1 MKNFILTI
9 NKYKKWIV
17 LILSILMFVLFFF
30 PLTPKKNSDNT
41 LSYTIPYFA
50 GMIQG
55 ISFLSAA
62 APEGMSSLYIHIGC
76 RALCSTIFAI
86 AFIVLTVICLVF
98 LFKGKHFI
106 FTFSLLSVFLCDIIK
121 SIQYVFTTR
130 VEICFNMWYTFPI
143 TLILL
148 ILDIVY
154 LVLERKYLKEE
165 KQEKTVVSK
174 QENSDL

>member
-17 LILSILMFVLFFF
+17 LGLSILMFVLFFF
-30 PLTPKKNSDNT
+30 PLTAKEASEGS
-41 LSYTIPYFA
+41 LSYDTPYFI
-50 GMIQG
+50 GTIRG
-55 ISFLSAA
+55 INLLKLSAA

-76 RALCSTIFAI
+76 RALFSTLFTFI
-86 AFIVLTVICLVF
+86 FIVATIICLVY
-98 LFKGKHFI
+98 LFKGKRFI

-121 SIQYVFTTR
+121 SIQYVFTTK

-154 LVLERKYLKEE
+154 LVLERKYLKEV
-165 KQEKTVVSK
+165 KQEPEEVVKTF
-174 QENSDL
+174 

>member
-17 LILSILMFVLFFF
+17 LGLSILMFVLFFF
-30 PLTPKKNSDNT
+30 PLTAKEASEGS
-41 LSYTIPYFA
+41 LSYDTPYFI
-50 GMIQG
+50 GTIKSVNYLKL
-55 ISFLSAA
+55 SFT
-62 APEGMSSLYIHIGC
+62 APEDMSSLYIHIGC
-76 RALCSTIFAI
+76 RALFSTLFTFI
-86 AFIVLTVICLVF
+86 FIVATIICLVY
-98 LFKGKHFI
+98 LFKGKRFI

-121 SIQYVFTTR
+121 SIQYVFTTK

-154 LVLERKYLKEE
+154 LVLERKYLKEV
-165 KQEKTVVSK
+165 KQEPEEVVKTF
-174 QENSDL
+174 